1 MSLVVIADTNALY
14 RLLDPKLTGH
24 EAHKK
29 ALSTISRLIVSPMV
43 LAELD
48 YLIATRAGAR
58 KAVAA
63 AQFIMRNA
71 TLRRFEIPEFS
82 NHLAVAVA
90 VAEEYADADRGKGV
104 GLTDAMNVA
113 LAAAYRTDAIFTSDR
128 HFRMIRPLTGHS
140 AFRLLPD
147 DL

>member
-1 MSLVVIADTNALY
+1 MIAIADTNALY

-24 EAHKK
+24 ESHRH
-29 ALSTISRLIVSPMV
+29 ALAQVSHLIVSPMV

-48 YLIATRAGAR
+48 YLISSRAGAR
-58 KAVAA
+58 KAMTAA
-63 AQFIMRNA
+63 RFIERNTA
-71 TLRRFEIPEFS
+71 LRRFEVPPVAA
-82 NHLAVAVA
+82 HLSAAIA
-90 VAEEYADADRGKGV
+90 VAEGYADADQGKGI

-113 LAAAYRTDAIFTSDR
+113 LAAAYRTEALFTTDR
-128 HFRMIRPLTGHS
+128 HFRMIRPLTGHT